1 MKIRFILALLII
13 PVFSFGQGSIMQTK
27 SVIIKAFSTNK
38 AASILEQNDSLLS
51 VSVKKGGSAIR
62 YAYQFDHAGKC
73 ITETVS
79 STCEA
84 CIDKEL
90 KSILAAGK
98 YQWKKINENQ
108 YVSRFEDKLI
118 IELPVDKKDKY
129 TILWTDWTRTLY
141 DLLTGNEK

>member
-1 MKIRFILALLII
+1 MKIRFILAFFIF
-13 PVFSFGQGSIMQTK
+13 PVFSFGQGSITQTK
-27 SVIIKAFSTNK
+27 AVIIKSISTNK

-51 VSVKKGGSAIR
+51 VSVKKGSSVIR
-62 YAYQFDHAGKC
+62 HTYQFDHSGKC

-79 STCEA
+79 STCET
-84 CIDKEL
+84 CIDKDL
-90 KSILAAGK
+90 AAILAINR